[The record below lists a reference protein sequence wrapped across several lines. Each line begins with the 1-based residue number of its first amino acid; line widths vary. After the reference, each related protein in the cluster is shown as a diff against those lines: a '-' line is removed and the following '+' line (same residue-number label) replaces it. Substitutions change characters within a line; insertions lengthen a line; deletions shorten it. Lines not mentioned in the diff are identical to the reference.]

1 MLFTNINIMR
11 KEVYLLLL
19 VVATVLGCKKEECL
33 SSPNDG
39 VSAIDTYSKQ
49 DAYKDFAVIFSKA
62 IAEEQSLRDFIKSEA
77 LEMYDFDYDVFF
89 PWVKEEFID
98 GSRSF
103 ENILSYYD
111 EDGKLQKILNT
122 LPKLTIMVPD
132 WSWIGAFGIEDWDIS
147 DSEVLVGT
155 AGDEI
160 GHDLYFKGEK
170 VLHLNDCE
178 YLSCPVLIVKE
189 NERMTVSAQTK
200 AGEPVFDFAYPEFDN
215 TVSTKGREWGYQ
227 TVNLYPEVL
236 TDFVPLSDIDT
247 GLVSSVE
254 KWRKENLPNACQRDY
269 FCYGMSK
276 DNPDSGSFNNSIR
289 EQLYRFRLS
298 PSLYYT
304 IADQDGDPTLSEMKE
319 FVGKNNVP
327 TWQQLKEM
335 AWSDGAYEF
344 NFQFYF
350 GNEKSTAALLVSP
363 HFTVFGKNAFELTQ
377 VQEKYLHQTWLQKG
391 IYQYSF
397 EPEDLISKW
406 IYPEVNYYLP
416 EWDITSCSNNI
427 FVNVLEVDG
436 TEKDTVYKTAT
447 YTYSH
452 NFKTTINGEYTGKRI
467 KTSLGVSSDKNEQS
481 SETVTISTEYVKG
494 SDDLGLGKLDYM
506 QRILNNPSINNNVEG
521 YSVNSINISGSLFIT
536 LIPTDIS
543 K

>member
-1 MLFTNINIMR
+1 MR
-11 KEVYLLLL
+11 KEIYLLLF
-19 VVATVLGCKKEECL
+19 VVAIVLGCKKEECL
-33 SSPNDG
+33 SFPNEG

-62 IAEEQSLRDFIKSEA
+62 IAEEQSLRDFIKTEA

-170 VLHLNDCE
+170 VLHLNNCE

-200 AGEPVFDFAYPEFDN
+200 AGEPVFDFAYPEFNN

-227 TVNLYPEVL
+227 TVNLYPEIL
-236 TDFVPLSDIDT
+236 TDFVPLSDIDA

-254 KWRKENLPNACQRDY
+254 KWREENLPNACQRDY

-344 NFQFYF
+344 NFQFYS
-350 GNEKSTAALLVSP
+350 GKENTAGTLMASP

-377 VQEKYLHQTWLQKG
+377 VQEKYLHQTWFQKG

-406 IYPEVNYYLP
+406 IYPEEKYYLP
-416 EWDITSCSNNI
+416 EWDISSCSNNLFI
-427 FVNVLEVDG
+427 TIYEVDG
-436 TEKDTVYKTAT
+436 DEKISLTKSVT
-447 YTYSH
+447 YSYSH
-452 NFKTTINGEYTGKRI
+452 NFKNSFSAEYTGKKFKI
-467 KTSLGVSSDKNEQS
+467 SFGTS
-481 SETVTISTEYVKG
+481 SETTEQKTESSTITTEYTKG
-494 SDDLGLGKLDYM
+494 SDDLGLGKLEYT
-506 QRILNNPSINNNVEG
+506 QKILNQPDNDNDTDG
-521 YSVNSINISGSLFIT
+521 YSAVSVNIAGSVIVTLLPCNISM
-536 LIPTDIS
+536 
-543 K
+543 